1 MSFKKSSCI
10 PWIKYLDRSLYTL
23 PMILTVVGVGA
34 LIGDGAALGDGPA
47 GA

>member
-10 PWIKYLDRSLYTL
+10 PWIKYLARSLYTQL
-23 PMILTVVGVGA
+23 MTFTVVGVGA